1 MTDIITERATAKDR
15 TFAVA
20 LFAALYLALTVWIL
34 VGGELVGD
42 DAFRLVKN
50 LGYVATAVVG
60 VWAMRNA
67 FVRGWRDLR
76 ARPRLTAAVVV
87 LGLALMGAASGLSA
101 LAQVVAPTGGAN
113 QAAIVAEVL
122 ASAASPLGGV
132 LFVAVGGLVA
142 PLVEELM
149 FREIPFGR
157 LRHRVPTWAAYVLT
171 CAVFAVI
178 HLRGIEEWPLA
189 VLYAGFAAAL
199 ATTYLLSRR
208 NILASIAVHA
218 IWNTTGLVFLLLTT
232 TA

>member
-1 MTDIITERATAKDR
+1 M
-15 TFAVA
+15 A
-20 LFAALYLALTVWIL
+20 LFAALYIALTVWIL
-34 VGGELVGD
+34 LGSDVAGD
-42 DAFRLVKN
+42 DAFRPVKN

-60 VWAMRNA
+60 VWALRDA

-76 ARPRLTAAVVV
+76 ARPRLTATVV

-101 LAQVVAPTGGAN
+101 LAQLVAPTGGAN

-122 ASAASPLGGV
+122 ANAASPLGGV
-132 LFVAVGGLVA
+132 LFVVIGGLVA
-142 PLVEELM
+142 PLVEELF

-157 LRHRVPTWAAYVLT
+157 LRRRLPTWVAYVLT
-171 CAVFAVI
+171 CTVFALT

-199 ATTYLLSRR
+199 ATTYLLAGR
-208 NILASIAVHA
+208 NLLASIAVHA
-218 IWNTTGLVFLLLTT
+218 VWNTTGLVFLLLTT